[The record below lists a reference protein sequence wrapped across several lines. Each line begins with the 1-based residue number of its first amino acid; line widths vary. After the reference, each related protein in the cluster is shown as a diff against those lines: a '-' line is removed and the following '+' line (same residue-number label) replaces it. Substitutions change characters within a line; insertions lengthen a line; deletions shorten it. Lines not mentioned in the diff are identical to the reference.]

1 MGYRNEIGIILTN
14 TGVIDFTI
22 HKNDKVAQIVLC
34 PVLHA
39 IIEMTDTLP
48 ESVRGLDGYG
58 STGTM
63 KNADN

>member
-1 MGYRNEIGIILTN
+1 MTN
-14 TGVIDFTI
+14 TGDANFTI

-39 IIEMTDTLP
+39 VIELTDTLP

-58 STGTM
+58 STGVM
-63 KNADN
+63 KDTNN